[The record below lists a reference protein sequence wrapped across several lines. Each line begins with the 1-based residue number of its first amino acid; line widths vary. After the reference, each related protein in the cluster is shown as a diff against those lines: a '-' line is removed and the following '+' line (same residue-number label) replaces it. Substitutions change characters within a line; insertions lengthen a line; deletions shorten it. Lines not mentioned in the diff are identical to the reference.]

1 MARAVKC
8 AVLLALF
15 AFGAAQELTATNYRT
30 DDGHQRSEATD
41 GQGNVRGEYSYVDPN
56 GKTITVKYTA
66 GKDGF
71 KVEGDHL
78 PKAPAVPQAPAPA
91 APQWNQ
97 QPRQQ
102 WNQPQQA
109 QPQQWAQPQQQQWA
123 QPKQAQSQQHQWDQN
138 GQYNPPAYETQ
149 QWSEQSAP
157 ATQPQPQAAPANPQ
171 HITDPLWNAHTQPHW
186 AQLANQQPQ
195 YTAPQPQPQWNAA
208 PAAPR
213 SPPVQQQ
220 LNNFPG
226 LAQPSNSLYQP
237 QQARSQGGK
246 VSVSSDPASGYTYTY
261 SL

>member
-30 DDGHQRSEATD
+30 DDGHQRTEATD

-78 PKAPAVPQAPAPA
+78 PKAPAVPQAQAPAPA

-109 QPQQWAQPQQQQWA
+109 QPQQWAQPQQA
-123 QPKQAQSQQHQWDQN
+123 QPQQHQWDQN

-149 QWSEQSAP
+149 QWNSSGTGSRRP
-157 ATQPQPQAAPANPQ
+157 APQPQSAPANPQ
-171 HITDPLWNAHTQPHW
+171 HITDPL
-186 AQLANQQPQ
+186 
-195 YTAPQPQPQWNAA
+195 
-208 PAAPR
+208 
-213 SPPVQQQ
+213 
-220 LNNFPG
+220 
-226 LAQPSNSLYQP
+226 
-237 QQARSQGGK
+237 
-246 VSVSSDPASGYTYTY
+246 
-261 SL
+261 